1 VLRVTTLKAAGP
13 KVARLIDYYVGLAE
27 DQHRRDGLARGPVDY
42 YFDPDE
48 PPGRWWGSGCD
59 AVGLGGEVEPG
70 QLRRMLDA
78 RHPHAGRVLGRSFGD
93 ASARGF
99 DATFSAP
106 KSVSVLWAL
115 SSDPWVRAEV
125 LAAHDTAV
133 TATLEW
139 VEQHGAVTRRG
150 KDGIDQVDARGLVV
164 ALFRQHTSRTADPQ
178 LHTHAIIWSK
188 VQDPTG
194 RWLALDARWL
204 KYQQRA
210 IGWVYDAAL
219 RVELSARLGVAWE
232 RVVRGQSDIVGI
244 PEPVRQLFSQRST
257 QVENK
262 LTELIRRWADEH
274 HGNEPD
280 PRTIA
285 RLERYA
291 VTDSRPAKLHQ
302 RQANGLRVEWLERAD
317 AAGLGPLTLPGHEP
331 SLPGIATG
339 WGREAVVTEAL
350 QRVTAESST
359 WLPAD
364 LAREIATLVPPDAA
378 DTGADL
384 VTLVDELAATAAAR
398 CIELHPPSLP
408 GVALRADGRPV
419 SEHVVDRQLT
429 TEAVLVQEHRLV
441 AWARSAVRQPAVPIR
456 HVDAAG
462 LDEAL
467 ATAARGVAGNT
478 PLVLVIGPAG
488 AGKTTMLSAAV
499 AALASQGR
507 PLLGLAPSAKAA
519 DVLAREAGCP
529 TMTLAK
535 LLADGERPDRL
546 PPAGATVILDE
557 AGMATTDDIDRLVG
571 LAARRRWRL
580 ACVGDPDQLP
590 AVGRGG
596 MFAYWCDTLPGHRLQ
611 VVRRFKAPWEA
622 QASLGLRAGD
632 PRALEIYAAHR
643 RLHTTHPAL
652 VAEQVARYHTRLA
665 SSGDA
670 VAITTATTSV
680 AREINR
686 AIQHREDNWRHGP
699 SVRLHD
705 GTRLWAG
712 DRIATRR
719 NHPNLV
725 TTAGLAVRNRQ
736 TWDVTAV
743 RKDGGLVVA
752 DPDRGQLDL
761 RPDYVAS
768 EVELGWAV
776 TGYGNQGITVNHGIC
791 VVEPTSRRADVY
803 VGMTRGRD
811 TNVALVIDP
820 TGTQDPAEALAS
832 IIRRPDRGLI
842 AHAVR
847 DQLYGHPLPD
857 RPDEIQRVLDRLD
870 RLERTR
876 PAPEKGLGLM

>member
-27 DQHRRDGLARGPVDY
+27 DQQRRDGLARGPVDY
-42 YFDPDE
+42 YVDPDE
-48 PPGRWWGSGCD
+48 PPGRWWGSGCN
-59 AVGLGGEVEPG
+59 AVGLEGEVEPD

-78 RHPHAGRVLGRSFGD
+78 RHPHADQVLGRSFGD
-93 ASARGF
+93 SSARGF

-106 KSVSVLWAL
+106 KSVSVVWAL
-115 SSDPWVRAEV
+115 SPDPWVRAEV
-125 LAAHDTAV
+125 LAAHDAAV

-139 VEQHGAVTRRG
+139 VERHGAVTRRG

-178 LHTHAIIWSK
+178 LHTHALIWAK
-188 VQDPTG
+188 VQDRTG

-204 KYQQRA
+204 KYQQRS

-219 RVELSARLGVAWE
+219 RVELSARLGVVWGP
-232 RVVRGQSDIVGI
+232 VVRGQSDIVGV
-244 PEPVRQLFSQRST
+244 PEPVRQLFSQRPT
-257 QVENK
+257 QVEEK

-274 HGNEPD
+274 DGNEPD

-285 RLERYA
+285 RLERFA
-291 VTDSRPAKLHQ
+291 VMDSRPAKLHQ
-302 RQANGLRVEWLERAD
+302 RQANGLRAEWLERAD
-317 AAGLGPLTLPGHEP
+317 AAGLDPLTLPGHER

-350 QRVTAESST
+350 CRVAAESST
-359 WLPAD
+359 WLPAE
-364 LAREIATLVPPDAA
+364 LGREIATLVPPDAA

-384 VTLVDELAATAAAR
+384 VRLIDDLAGTAAAR
-398 CIELHPPSLP
+398 CIELHPSSLP
-408 GVALRADGRPV
+408 DVALRAEGWPV

-429 TEAVLVQEHRLV
+429 TEAVLVQERRLV

-462 LDEAL
+462 LDKAQ
-467 ATAARGVAGNT
+467 ATAARAVAGNT

-488 AGKTTMLSAAV
+488 AGKTTMLSAATT
-499 AALASQGR
+499 ALASQGR
-507 PLLGLAPSAKAA
+507 PVLGLAPSGKAA
-519 DVLAREAGCP
+519 DVLARGAGCP

-571 LAARRRWRL
+571 LAGRCRWRL

-596 MFAYWCDTLPGHRLQ
+596 MFSYWCERLPSHRLD

-622 QASLGLRAGD
+622 HASLGLRAGD
-632 PRALEIYAAHR
+632 PRALEIYATHR
-643 RLHTTHPAL
+643 RLHATHP
-652 VAEQVARYHTRLA
+652 VVIAEHVARYHARVA
-665 SSGDA
+665 SSGET

-686 AIQHREDNWRHGP
+686 AIQHREGNWRHGP

-705 GTRLWAG
+705 GTRVWAG
-712 DRIATRR
+712 DRVATRR
-719 NHPNLV
+719 NDPSLV
-725 TTAGLAVRNRQ
+725 TTAGLEVRNRQ
-736 TWDVTAV
+736 TWSVMAV
-743 RKDGGLVVA
+743 RRDGSLVVA
-752 DPDRGQLDL
+752 DPERGQFDL
-761 RPDYVAS
+761 RPDYVAR
-768 EVELGWAV
+768 EVELGWTV
-776 TGYGNQGITVNHGIC
+776 TGYGNQGITVDHGIC

-820 TGTQDPAEALAS
+820 TGTQDPTEALAF
-832 IIRRPDRGLI
+832 IIRRPDRGRI

-847 DQLYGHPLPD
+847 EQLYGHPLPD
-857 RPDEIQRVLDRLD
+857 RSDEIQRVLDRLD
-870 RLERTR
+870 RLEGART
-876 PAPEKGLGLM
+876 APERGLGLM